1 VLTAWPFTTKY
12 FLSYASRA
20 FEFSR
25 VFLFKWTVNWRF
37 VDEEVFLS
45 KPFSIGL
52 LVAHGAL
59 LTLFAATRWLAPSK
73 MSVIDNIKSLYIQPS
88 PQKQGDIASRVTPR
102 FILTTILTAN
112 VIGMLCARSLHYQ
125 FYALLAWSTPF
136 LLWRAGLHPIL
147 QYVLWGLQE
156 VAWNIYPSTTAS
168 SLTVV
173 AILFIQV
180 AAVWYAT
187 GSQDT
192 PARIDK
198 KKRHAE

>member
-1 VLTAWPFTTKY
+1 
-12 FLSYASRA
+12 
-20 FEFSR
+20 
-25 VFLFKWTVNWRF
+25 
-37 VDEEVFLS
+37 
-45 KPFSIGL
+45 
-52 LVAHGAL
+52 
-59 LTLFAATRWLAPSK
+59 
-73 MSVIDNIKSLYIQPS
+73 MDNIKSLYSPPS
-88 PQKQGDIASRVTPR
+88 PQRQADIASRVTPR
-102 FILTTILTAN
+102 FILTTILSAN

-147 QYVLWGLQE
+147 QYVLWAMQE

-173 AILFIQV
+173 AILFVQV

-187 GSQDT
+187 GEQED
-192 PARIDK
+192 PIAKDV